1 MVDQTSQPCRPLVKA
16 LEGVADPRKARG
28 QRYSLVA
35 LLSLCVAGIMCGC
48 KTYSAIAQWGRECD
62 EEVARSLGFAVVT
75 PAGVARRPG
84 ASTLFYVLRALDR
97 VGLESHLANW
107 TEEVLQALPPSAA
120 DEVCLGAGDAV
131 AIDGKTLRGSAKILK
146 RQPVDREE
154 VGEEVPGV
162 HLLSA
167 LSHRLGV
174 TLAQQAVPDKGSEIT
189 SVPEMLRGLFLEGRV
204 VTVDALL
211 TQRAVAQ
218 AIVEKKGTM

>member
-1 MVDQTSQPCRPLVKA
+1 
-16 LEGVADPRKARG
+16 
-28 QRYSLVA
+28 
-35 LLSLCVAGIMCGC
+35 MCGC

-62 EEVARSLGFAVVT
+62 EEVAHSLGFAVVT
-75 PAGVARRPG
+75 PAGIERRPG

-97 VGLESHLANW
+97 AGLESHLANW
-107 TEEVLQALPPSAA
+107 TEAVLQALPPSAA
-120 DEVCLGAGDAV
+120 AEAALGAGDAI

-146 RQPVDREE
+146 RQPVDR
-154 VGEEVPGV
+154 EEVPGV

-189 SVPEMLRGLFLEGRV
+189 SVPEMLRGLLLEGRV

-218 AIVEKKGTM
+218 AIVKKKGTM